1 MIGRR
6 APPAVQVAGGA
17 PPHYTPLVAPAR
29 VLIVDPAFVGDVVF
43 SGPLVRALHASL
55 PGVTVGLVVRPPGE
69 QVAARLVGLDRV
81 HVFDKRGEHRG
92 LGGLLR
98 VAASIAEER
107 YEVALLPHP
116 SLRSALLAQ
125 RARIPVR
132 IGGRGFPARLALTE
146 TVELPEGHVER
157 RLALARDLL
166 TQPADT
172 ALSGSLRRSGARA
185 QHSGRARVGLVLG
198 ASWGTKRWPVEQLA
212 AFVAGLEPARHA
224 LVLLGGTADRE
235 TLQALR
241 GLGPIPEDAVDAVGG
256 SLEQLITAIEGCDV
270 VVAGDTGPLQIA
282 RGLGVPVVALFGPTF
297 ERSHAF
303 AASDRVL
310 TEALD
315 CRPCH
320 HHGPDRCPLGHHRC
334 MRDLD
339 ARRVLAA
346 LPHAD

>member
-1 MIGRR
+1 M
-6 APPAVQVAGGA
+6 
-17 PPHYTPLVAPAR
+17 APAR
-29 VLIVDPAFVGDVVF
+29 ILIVDPAFVGDVVF
-43 SGPLVRALHASL
+43 SGPLVRALHFSA
-55 PGVTVGLVVRPPGE
+55 PGLTVGLVVRPPGE
-69 QVAARLVGLDRV
+69 QVARRLVGLDRV

-92 LGGLLR
+92 LSGLLR

-125 RARIPVR
+125 RAKIPVR

-146 TVELPEGHVER
+146 TVELPDGHVER
-157 RLALARDLL
+157 RLALAKDLL
-166 TQPADT
+166 RGTADLT
-172 ALSGSLRRSGARA
+172 LAGSLRRSGPRTD
-185 QHSGRARVGLVLG
+185 HHRPVVGLALG
-198 ASWGTKRWPVEQLA
+198 ANWGTKRWPLEQLA
-212 AFVAGLEPARHA
+212 AFVAGLDPQRHA
-224 LVLLGGTADRE
+224 LVLLGGAADRE

-241 GLGPIPEDAVDAVGG
+241 AMARLPEDAVDAVGG

-297 ERSHAF
+297 ERSHTF
-303 AASDRVL
+303 AAVDRVL
-310 TEALD
+310 TEPID

-320 HHGPDRCPLGHHRC
+320 HHGPERCPLGHHRC
-334 MRDLD
+334 MRELD

-346 LPHAD
+346 LPGAD